1 MNTPIHTHTN
11 IPIHIHT
18 NIPIHTHINTPIHT
32 HINTPIHTQA
42 IHGSWIYTGIKQN
55 AKPIAD
61 VFMVMLTQSSVLV
74 HHTGIPSQ
82 YRYALLGFR
91 LTVYRRT
98 GYVSQ
103 MMVWEPTFPSRSQ
116 V

>member
-1 MNTPIHTHTN
+1 MNTTIYTHTN
-11 IPIHIHT
+11 IPIY
-18 NIPIHTHINTPIHT
+18 T

-42 IHGSWIYTGIKQN
+42 IHGTWIYTGTKQN
-55 AKPIAD
+55 AKPVAD

-82 YRYALLGFR
+82 YRYVLLGFR
-91 LTVYRRT
+91 LVVYRRT
-98 GYVSQ
+98 GYASQ
-103 MMVWEPTFPSRSQ
+103 MMVGEPTFPSRSQ